1 MNKIKQSVEY
11 LKGPDLVVEVQKYF
25 GVKYKPSVQKNNS
38 DTEYDINRK
47 QIENQQKYTATKNI
61 YEQSDNSQFNDVNL
75 KCHKRNVSTESQ
87 SSQCVS
93 TDDASTDSDIELNKP
108 KYEITNKFWYYLF
121 RIGTELG
128 DEIFY
133 ATFIPFW
140 FWNIDGA
147 VGRRVIFVWSVI
159 MYIGQGLKDVIRW
172 PRPGPPCIRLQEKWS
187 QEYGMPSTHA
197 MVGIAI
203 PLSVLIFTAERYIY
217 PLHLGGAVT
226 LTWCLLISVSRLYL
240 GMHSAL
246 DVIAGLFLALL
257 LMIPLVPLADLLD
270 GFLVTNPMSPLAVL
284 LLSLLLI
291 WKYPS
296 ADRWTPTRG
305 DTTMT
310 TSVYVGIVLG
320 AWLNYQLGRMVI
332 PSLPPPYTIIWP
344 SWSMQGL
351 TLLRTTLGLCCIMA
365 TRAICKSLSYALVC
379 ALIRKDPHELR
390 KSENSLQ
397 NRSKLIVELSY
408 KYFTYGMIG
417 FNTVFLLPHVFQLL
431 GINRPTFYT
440 EL

>member
-1 MNKIKQSVEY
+1 MLNKNLNLTMNKIKQSVEY

-93 TDDASTDSDIELNKP
+93 TDDASTDSDFELNKP

-159 MYIGQGLKDVIRW
+159 MYIGNIHFYN
-172 PRPGPPCIRLQEKWS
+172 S
-187 QEYGMPSTHA
+187 F
-197 MVGIAI
+197 
-203 PLSVLIFTAERYIY
+203 IFLYSITVYHNFR
-217 PLHLGGAVT
+217 
-226 LTWCLLISVSRLYL
+226 SR
-240 GMHSAL
+240 
-246 DVIAGLFLALL
+246 F
-257 LMIPLVPLADLLD
+257 
-270 GFLVTNPMSPLAVL
+270 
-284 LLSLLLI
+284 
-291 WKYPS
+291 K
-296 ADRWTPTRG
+296 RC
-305 DTTMT
+305 
-310 TSVYVGIVLG
+310 
-320 AWLNYQLGRMVI
+320 YQ
-332 PSLPPPYTIIWP
+332 
-344 SWSMQGL
+344 
-351 TLLRTTLGLCCIMA
+351 MA
-365 TRAICKSLSYALVC
+365 
-379 ALIRKDPHELR
+379 
-390 KSENSLQ
+390 
-397 NRSKLIVELSY
+397 
-408 KYFTYGMIG
+408 
-417 FNTVFLLPHVFQLL
+417 
-431 GINRPTFYT
+431 
-440 EL
+440 